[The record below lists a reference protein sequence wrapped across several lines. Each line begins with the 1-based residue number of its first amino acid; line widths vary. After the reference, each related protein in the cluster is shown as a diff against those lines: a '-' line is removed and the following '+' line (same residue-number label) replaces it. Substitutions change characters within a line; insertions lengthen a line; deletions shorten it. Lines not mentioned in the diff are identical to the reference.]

1 MSEKVVFRSSPHGGW
16 YYQYTLLIPVELR
29 GRATEILAEHGLL
42 LRVIDLDRGILALTD
57 GDPLVGDR
65 AA

>member
-1 MSEKVVFRSSPHGGW
+1 MSEKVVFRSSPRDGW
-16 YYQYTLLIPVELR
+16 YHEYTLLIPVELR